1 MLDQKL
7 LQQQQQ
13 KLSPQQI
20 QVIKM
25 LEIPTMELD
34 VRIKDEIEANPAL
47 EVEGESSSDE
57 QEKNETD
64 DSQTSENDLDGDDSD
79 VKETDKNN
87 EFDIDD
93 YFNEDEYS
101 NYKYSTNNSSP
112 DQDNK
117 EIPFSGGNSF
127 QENLKVQLV
136 LLDLTD
142 EDMDLAD
149 FIIGNIDE
157 DGYLRRDLESI
168 VDDILLLQNVSTTK
182 NDLQRILNAI
192 QTLDPAGIGATS
204 LKECLIL
211 QLERKEKTPE
221 TLTAKAILQKYYEEF
236 TKKHYD
242 KIIQGLEIE
251 EEDLKAAMDVII
263 RLNPKPGNG
272 TADAYA
278 KTFNQTIFPDFNLDN
293 QNGELILTLNSH
305 NVPILRVSSTYTSML
320 QTYKSTQN
328 GSKGQKE
335 AFEFIKQ
342 KIDSA
347 KWFID
352 ALKQRNNTLLST
364 MQVILDFQRDF
375 FISGDEAKLK
385 PMILK
390 NIAERTGLDI
400 STVSRVANSKHIQTQ
415 YGIYS
420 LKYFFSEGLT
430 NDSGEEVSSRE
441 IKTILQEAISEEDKR
456 KPYTDEQLM
465 EVLKTKGYN
474 IARRTVAKYREQLG
488 LPVGRLRKEL

>member
-64 DSQTSENDLDGDDSD
+64 DSQTSENDLDGDDSG

-136 LLDLTD
+136 LLDLSD

>member
-136 LLDLTD
+136 LLDLSD

-390 NIAERTGLDI
+390 DIAERTGLDI

>member
-136 LLDLTD
+136 LLDLSD